1 MRTIKRAMS
10 FLLFLLLTVLP
21 TSVSACGRQGM
32 STEEIVKRVRSEIAL
47 GMTRSEVEQRLKTL
61 PVTYV
66 YVTRASL
73 EMTSETTFEGKL
85 LSGRFDVLTP
95 HEPDLTIMKQAAIY
109 IELDEQ
115 ERVVNVRVRA
125 FGFTPEEE

>member
-1 MRTIKRAMS
+1 
-10 FLLFLLLTVLP
+10 
-21 TSVSACGRQGM
+21 M
-32 STEEIVKRVRSEIAL
+32 STEEILKLVQSGTAV
-47 GMTRSEVEQRLKTL
+47 GMTRSEVEERLKKM

-66 YVTRASL
+66 YVPRANL
-73 EMTSETTFEGKL
+73 EMTSEQSLAGKP

-95 HEPDLTIMKQAAIY
+95 HERDLMLMKQAAIY

-125 FGFTPEEE
+125 FGFTPKDGS

>member
-1 MRTIKRAMS
+1 
-10 FLLFLLLTVLP
+10 
-21 TSVSACGRQGM
+21 M
-32 STEEIVKRVRSEIAL
+32 STEEIVKRLRSEIAV

-66 YVTRASL
+66 YVPRASL
-73 EMTSETTFEGKL
+73 EMTSETRFEGKL

-115 ERVVNVRVRA
+115 EHVVNVRIRA
-125 FGFTPEEE
+125 FGFTPEED

>member
-1 MRTIKRAMS
+1 
-10 FLLFLLLTVLP
+10 
-21 TSVSACGRQGM
+21 M
-32 STEEIVKRVRSEIAL
+32 STEEIVKRVRSEIAV
-47 GMTRSEVEQRLKTL
+47 GMTRAEVEQRLKTL

-66 YVTRASL
+66 YVPRASL
-73 EMTSETTFEGKL
+73 EVTSETRFEGKL

-115 ERVVNVRVRA
+115 EHVVNVRVRA